1 MPQMGFDMT
10 QGTLVRWLKQE
21 GDLVARGEAIAEIE
35 TDKAVVEL
43 EAFASG
49 VLRRILVKEGTV
61 VPVGQVIG
69 IIAAPDEEL
78 VGEIV
83 AGPPPPRAKEA
94 PRPVEAAKA
103 EAPEA
108 PTPPVAGEPIKA
120 SPVARRI
127 AQEQGIDLR
136 RVTGSGP
143 GGRIVEKDVLSF
155 TPQRQAAPP
164 APPTERP
171 PAAPAAAQ
179 AMSAIRQAIAR
190 RMSQSKREIPHFYV
204 TAEIDMTDALKL
216 RQGLNEALE
225 GETRVSINDLIV
237 KAAAKALAK
246 FPQIN
251 ALFID
256 GGVQVQEQINIGIA
270 IALEEGLI
278 APAILDCGS
287 KSLVDIAK
295 AAKDLVDRAK
305 AGVLRPQEYMGG
317 TFTVSNL
324 GMYDVDSFTAI
335 INPPQVAILAV
346 GSVRERP
353 VVRNGAVVI
362 AQTMNATVS
371 ADHRATDGAGAAQFL
386 SQVKHLLENPVS
398 LLV

>member
-1 MPQMGFDMT
+1 
-10 QGTLVRWLKQE
+10 
-21 GDLVARGEAIAEIE
+21 
-35 TDKAVVEL
+35 
-43 EAFASG
+43 
-49 VLRRILVKEGTV
+49 
-61 VPVGQVIG
+61 
-69 IIAAPDEEL
+69 
-78 VGEIV
+78 
-83 AGPPPPRAKEA
+83 
-94 PRPVEAAKA
+94 
-103 EAPEA
+103 
-108 PTPPVAGEPIKA
+108 
-120 SPVARRI
+120 
-127 AQEQGIDLR
+127 
-136 RVTGSGP
+136 
-143 GGRIVEKDVLSF
+143 
-155 TPQRQAAPP
+155 
-164 APPTERP
+164 
-171 PAAPAAAQ
+171 
-179 AMSAIRQAIAR
+179 MSAIRQAIAR

-317 TFTVSNL
+317 TFTVSNP

>member
-1 MPQMGFDMT
+1 MT
-10 QGTLVRWLKQE
+10 QGTLVRWLKKE

-49 VLRRILVKEGTV
+49 VLRKTLVKEGTV
-61 VPVGQVIG
+61 VPVGQAIG

-78 VGEIV
+78 AGEIA
-83 AGPPPPRAKEA
+83 AGAPPLRAKEA
-94 PRPVEAAKA
+94 PQPTVAAAAPAPVTEEAL
-103 EAPEA
+103 
-108 PTPPVAGEPIKA
+108 KA

-136 RVTGSGP
+136 RITGSGP
-143 GGRIVEKDVLSF
+143 GGRIVEKDVLGFAS
-155 TPQRQAAPP
+155 QGAAVP
-164 APPTERP
+164 PPTPPKEAR
-171 PAAPAAAQ
+171 PAAHAAVQ
-179 AMSAIRQAIAR
+179 GMSAMRQAIAR
-190 RMSQSKREIPHFYV
+190 RMSQSKREAPHFYV

-225 GETRVSINDLIV
+225 GEVRGSINDLIV
-237 KAAAKALAK
+237 KAVAKALAK

-251 ALFID
+251 THFSD
-256 GGVQVQEQINIGIA
+256 GSIQVQEQINIGIA

-278 APAILDCGS
+278 APAILDCAS

-353 VVRNGAVVI
+353 LVRNGVVVI

-386 SQVKHLLENPVS
+386 SLVKRLLENPVS

>member
-10 QGTLVRWLKQE
+10 QGTLVRWLKSE
-21 GDLVARGEAIAEIE
+21 GELVTRGEAIAEIE

-49 VLRRILVKEGTV
+49 VLRKILVKEGTV
-61 VPVGQVIG
+61 VPVGQAIG

-78 VGEIV
+78 VGEIA
-83 AGPPPPRAKEA
+83 AGAPPPISKETPQPTVAAVA
-94 PRPVEAAKA
+94 PAPIAEEAL
-103 EAPEA
+103 
-108 PTPPVAGEPIKA
+108 KA
-120 SPVARRI
+120 SPLARRI

-143 GGRIVEKDVLSF
+143 SGRIVEKDVLGFAS
-155 TPQRQAAPP
+155 QGAAAPTPPKEAVSP
-164 APPTERP
+164 AV
-171 PAAPAAAQ
+171 PAASQ
-179 AMSAIRQAIAR
+179 AMSAMRQAIAR
-190 RMSQSKREIPHFYV
+190 RMSQSKREAPHFYV

-251 ALFID
+251 AHFID
-256 GGVQVQEQINIGIA
+256 GSVQVQEQINIGIA

-278 APAILDCGS
+278 APAILDCAS

-324 GMYDVDSFTAI
+324 GMYDVDRFTAI

-353 VVRNGAVVI
+353 LVRNGAVVI

-386 SQVKHLLENPVS
+386 SLVKRLLENPVS